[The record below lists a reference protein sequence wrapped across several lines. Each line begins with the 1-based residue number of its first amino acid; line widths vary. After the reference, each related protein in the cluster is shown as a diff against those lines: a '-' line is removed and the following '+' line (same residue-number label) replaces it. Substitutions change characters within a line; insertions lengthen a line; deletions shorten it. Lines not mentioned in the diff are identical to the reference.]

1 MSGLGWLSFLL
12 VGLIAGW
19 AAERLMGRN
28 HTLLMN
34 LGVGVVGAY
43 LGAFLFRLLGL
54 TSTGFIGALVVA
66 IIGSVVLLA
75 IVGMVRKRRL
85 TAAHGAG
92 SSGGAEPAS
101 VSSRSRRAVSA
112 ARGLEKRA
120 SAR

>member
-75 IVGMVRKRRL
+75 IVGAVRKRR
-85 TAAHGAG
+85 
-92 SSGGAEPAS
+92 
-101 VSSRSRRAVSA
+101 
-112 ARGLEKRA
+112 
-120 SAR
+120 